1 MSTILITGGTGLVG
15 TALTDLFISSG
26 NNVII
31 LSRNKKESTHPSIR
45 FAQWD
50 IDRNFIE
57 DGIIETVDFI
67 VHLAGENV
75 AAKRWTSARKKTILN
90 SRVQPGIFLSNILH
104 KTPNKVK
111 AIIAASAIGWYGPDN
126 HKNSHGFTEDNPPYN
141 DFLANVCKQWEN
153 AISPDKE
160 SGIRLVTLRLGIV
173 LSSRGGALKELM
185 KPFDVGFAVT
195 MGNGKQIVS
204 WIHIDD
210 LCRMILYSIE
220 NQNIHGVYNAVS
232 PHPVSNHT
240 LMETLKKILKHSIC
254 FSVSMPSILLKLI
267 LGEMSIEILKSTS
280 VSSEKILNTGFIF
293 NYPTIEMALKQLVD
307 KKKSVNTQ

>member
-31 LSRNKKESTHPSIR
+31 LTRNKKQSTHPSIR

-50 IDRNFIE
+50 IDRKFIE

-75 AAKRWTSARKKTILN
+75 AAKRWTSERKKAILN
-90 SRVQPGIFLSNILH
+90 SRVQPGIFLSDILH

-126 HKNSHGFTEDNPPYN
+126 NENNTGFTEDNPSYS
-141 DFLANVCKQWEN
+141 DFLGNVCKEWEN
-153 AISPDKE
+153 AISPITE
-160 SGIRLVTLRLGIV
+160 PGIRLVTLRLGIV
-173 LSSRGGALKELM
+173 LSSKGGALKELM
-185 KPFDVGFAVT
+185 KPFDFGFAVS

-220 NQNIHGVYNAVS
+220 NQKIQGIYNAVS

-240 LMETLKKILKHSIC
+240 LMETLKKVLKHSIC
-254 FSVSMPSILLKLI
+254 FSISMPSFLLKLI
-267 LGEMSIEILKSTS
+267 LGEMSIEVLKSTT
-280 VSSEKILNTGFIF
+280 VSAEKIINSGFIYH
-293 NYPTIEMALKQLVD
+293 YPTIEMALKQVVD
-307 KKKSVNTQ
+307 KKNTVNTQ